1 MSTTPPT
8 IPDTTTISE
17 DCYAGRHAWAMT
29 ENVCMECGARRIA
42 NEQIAHSIDLR
53 DWFAGMAMQRLVYFD
68 GAAELLGAVA
78 KQAYAVADAMMKAR
92 GT

>member
-1 MSTTPPT
+1 
-8 IPDTTTISE
+8 
-17 DCYAGRHAWAMT
+17 MT
-29 ENVCMECGARRIA
+29 DEPAERVHV
-42 NEQIAHSIDLR
+42 QLPLR

-68 GAAELLGAVA
+68 GEWTADQAAELLGAVA